1 MKTELNRNTLNS
13 IREEIKRNQLGL
25 IIGITFLL
33 TLGGMII
40 NISSNDKAINQSL
53 NDTSELVTRL
63 YKFTKNMNKNDLINY
78 MDSVVQDLPDIDVI
92 SIVDSN
98 NNRIYHAHHELIDTQ
113 FDGTH
118 PDFSNISSN
127 FLTENSTGPS
137 GPQRRTYSAI
147 YDEDGNYEGNA
158 YR

>member
-78 MDSVVQDLPDIDVI
+78 MIRLFK
-92 SIVDSN
+92 
-98 NNRIYHAHHELIDTQ
+98 IYQILM
-113 FDGTH
+113 
-118 PDFSNISSN
+118 
-127 FLTENSTGPS
+127 
-137 GPQRRTYSAI
+137 
-147 YDEDGNYEGNA
+147 
-158 YR
+158 